1 MNITHRYE
9 GVRVG
14 IKDMD
19 WKFEVSEG
27 LVVYIEFLGGVG
39 CCSRCER
46 TRRIR
51 IVRPGRH
58 LQFGIIF
65 LLSDMNDFY
74 HKKYILIKLML
85 ELLISTLN
93 E

>member
-1 MNITHRYE
+1 MNISHRYE

-65 LLSDMNDFY
+65 LLSDMNTTLSPCNRRFA
-74 HKKYILIKLML
+74 L
-85 ELLISTLN
+85 EEAWRLHCR
-93 E
+93 